1 MPVSRLIALTLLAA
15 GALTASPVAAQ
26 VQPPPARP
34 TPPPTGVVDTTR
46 PAVLDQAAMRRI
58 LGDTSVVPQENQPAG
73 VEAEIRAALY
83 ELMNGR
89 SIPALSRLQWLSTS
103 PTALGSGNDAGT
115 ARSRENMLFL
125 LAETYYTLGMDE
137 PFRASA
143 RQLASTSAANRYA
156 PIINAQLMLDAYR
169 RGDYAGAIT
178 ISRSLGE
185 SQRALGIGSLV
196 AGLASYQLG
205 NYTDA
210 RASFAA
216 AGTTGVPYAD
226 YARYMDALT
235 MLRADTASG
244 PAALAA
250 LQALA
255 SGATGEFAD
264 QVRLTAAQL
273 AYETEQYPVA
283 VQLAD
288 AISRT
293 GGLAAQA
300 QFTRA
305 WALYKSDQL
314 APAGEAFSD
323 FATRFPQLPEREE
336 SRLMYGQVLL
346 QLGRTVDAANLF
358 RMVADSTNA
367 TVTTLQARTSG
378 AMTDAARALVLARA
392 AGLLFLRD
400 PASGKTISLQDAAGA
415 EPQILA
421 AVFADS
427 TGALPAAR
435 APEVVSLTDVMA
447 RIDAITPSIDAVVP
461 RRILFAPPS
470 ATRNRADF
478 GLGSQALYEADVAV
492 ALARHRLDEQMEAQ
506 RLQLALLRRF
516 QTILAAD
523 RQGFDTL
530 TRGLTAAQDSLA
542 RVAAVLASANTRL
555 TQMFMLQ
562 VAATRTAAEENIVAI
577 DSIRRGM
584 GSGLSAADEAIL
596 VQERQTAE
604 YYRSVADL
612 IQSGLSGAITR
623 NPIFALGDSVRGRA
637 ARVATL
643 LAEARGA
650 GEETQRLLASAIAEM
665 ESMETDR
672 ARALR
677 ASVASAEALRT
688 SAESRLVSV
697 VDAELRAR
705 AGEMVAMLRRDGE
718 AAEFGSASA
727 LFFQTLDA
735 ERNAGATGTTDVTGA
750 AAPRPPMAPTNP
762 SNPPK

>member
-1 MPVSRLIALTLLAA
+1 V
-15 GALTASPVAAQ
+15 G
-26 VQPPPARP
+26 
-34 TPPPTGVVDTTR
+34 TGDTTVR
-46 PAVLDQAAMRRI
+46 QAVLDQAAMRRI
-58 LGDTSVVPQENQPAG
+58 LGDSSIVPQENQAAG

-89 SIPALSRLQWLSTS
+89 SISALSRLQWLTTS
-103 PTALGSGNDAGT
+103 PTALGSASDAGT
-115 ARSRENMLFL
+115 VRNREDMLFL

-143 RQLASTSAANRYA
+143 RQLASNSSTSRYA

-196 AGLASYQLG
+196 AGLSAYQVG

-210 RASFAA
+210 RTSFAA
-216 AGTTGVPYAD
+216 AAATGAPYGD

-244 PAALAA
+244 AAALAA

-255 SGATGEFAD
+255 SSATGEFAD

-336 SRLMYGQVLL
+336 SRLMHGQVLL
-346 QLGRTVDAANLF
+346 QLGRTSEAATLF
-358 RMVADSTNA
+358 RTVADSTNA
-367 TVTTLQARTSG
+367 AVTTLQARSG
-378 AMTDAARALVLARA
+378 AAMTDAARALVLARA
-392 AGLLFLRD
+392 AGLLFIRD
-400 PASGKTISLQDAAGA
+400 PASGKTISLQDGAGA

-421 AVFADS
+421 AMFADT
-427 TGALPAAR
+427 TGTMPAVR
-435 APEVVSLTDVMA
+435 PPDVISLSDVMS
-447 RIDAITPSIDAVVP
+447 RIDSITPSIDAVVP
-461 RRILFAPPS
+461 RRIVFAPAS

-478 GLGSQALYEADVAV
+478 VLGSQALYEADVAV

-516 QTILAAD
+516 QGILAAD
-523 RQGFDTL
+523 MQGFDTL

-542 RVAAVLASANTRL
+542 RVTAVLAAANTRL
-555 TQMFMLQ
+555 TQMFMAQ
-562 VAATRTAAEENIVAI
+562 VSATKMVAEENIAAI

-584 GSGLSAADEAIL
+584 AGGLAPADEAIL

-612 IQSGLSGAITR
+612 IQNGLSGAISR

-643 LAEARGA
+643 LAEAKGA

-665 ESMETDR
+665 ESMENDR
-672 ARALR
+672 VRALR
-677 ASVASAEALRT
+677 ASVASSEALRT
-688 SAESRLVSV
+688 SAESRLIAV

-705 AGEMVAMLRRDGE
+705 AGEMVAMLRRDAE

-727 LFFQTLDA
+727 LFFQTMDA
-735 ERNAGATGTTDVTGA
+735 ERNATATGTSDVNGA
-750 AAPRPPMAPTNP
+750 AAPRPPAPTIP

>member
-1 MPVSRLIALTLLAA
+1 MSRVTVLALLAA
-15 GALTASPVAAQ
+15 GVLAVSPLAAQ
-26 VQPPPARP
+26 VQPPVGQP
-34 TPPPTGVVDTTR
+34 TPTPTGAGDTTAR
-46 PAVLDQAAMRRI
+46 RTVLDQAAMRRI
-58 LGDTSVVPQENQPAG
+58 LGDSSIVPLENQPAG
-73 VEAEIRAALY
+73 VEAEIRAALF

-103 PTALGSGNDAGT
+103 PTALGSMADAGT
-115 ARSRENMLFL
+115 ARNRENMLFL

-137 PFRASA
+137 AFRSSA
-143 RQLASTSAANRYA
+143 RQLTAAAGASRYA

-178 ISRSLGE
+178 ISRSLGDT
-185 SQRALGIGSLV
+185 QRALGIGSLV

-216 AGTTGVPYAD
+216 AAATGAPYGG
-226 YARYMDALT
+226 YAQYMDALT
-235 MLRADTASG
+235 MLRVDTASG

-250 LQALA
+250 LQTVA
-255 SGATGEFAD
+255 SAETGEFAD

-273 AYETEQYPVA
+273 AYEIEQYPVA
-283 VQLAD
+283 VQLTQ
-288 AISRT
+288 AIAPTS
-293 GGLAAQA
+293 GLAAQA

-314 APAGEAFSD
+314 APAGEAFSE

-336 SRLMYGQVLL
+336 SRLMHGQVLL
-346 QLGRTVDAANLF
+346 QLGRTAEAASLF
-358 RMVADSTNA
+358 RTVADSTTA
-367 TVTTLQARTSG
+367 RVATLQARMAG
-378 AMTDAARALVLARA
+378 AMTDAARALVQARA
-392 AGLLFLRD
+392 AGLLFIRD
-400 PASGKTISLQDAAGA
+400 PASGKTIALQDAAGA
-415 EPQILA
+415 EPQVLA
-421 AVFADS
+421 VVFAD
-427 TGALPAAR
+427 TTATIPATR
-435 APEVVSLTDVMA
+435 APELISLTDVMA
-447 RIDAITPSIDAVVP
+447 RIDAISPSIDATVP
-461 RRILFAPPS
+461 RRLLLAPPS
-470 ATRNRADF
+470 ATGNRANFD
-478 GLGSQALYEADVAV
+478 LGSQALYDADVAV

-516 QTILAAD
+516 QGLLAAD
-523 RQGFDTL
+523 MQGFDTL

-542 RVAAVLASANTRL
+542 RVSAMLAAANTRF
-555 TQMFMLQ
+555 TQMFMTQ
-562 VAATRTAAEENIVAI
+562 VNATRMVADENIAAI

-584 GSGLSAADEAIL
+584 SGGLTPADEAIL
-596 VQERQTAE
+596 LQERQTAE
-604 YYRSVADL
+604 YYRAVAEV
-612 IQSGLSGAITR
+612 IQNGLSGAIAR

-665 ESMETDR
+665 ESMESER
-672 ARALR
+672 IRSLR
-677 ASVASAEALRT
+677 AAVVSSEALRT
-688 SAESRLVSV
+688 SAETRLIAV

-705 AGEMVAMLRRDGE
+705 AAEMVALLRRDTE

-735 ERNAGATGTTDVTGA
+735 ERNANATGTTDATGA
-750 AAPRPPMAPTNP
+750 TAPRPPATPTNP

>member
-1 MPVSRLIALTLLAA
+1 MSRVIAFAVLVAISLPAGSSA
-15 GALTASPVAAQ
+15 GAQ
-26 VQPPPARP
+26 IQPPT
-34 TPPPTGVVDTTR
+34 TPPTSPAATRDTTAR

-58 LGDTSVVPQENQPAG
+58 LGDTSLVPQENQPAG

-89 SIPALSRLQWLSTS
+89 PIPALSRLQWLSTS
-103 PTALGSGNDAGT
+103 PTALGTAADAGT
-115 ARSRENMLFL
+115 SRNRENMLFL

-137 PFRASA
+137 AFRASA
-143 RQLASTSAANRYA
+143 RQLASSANASRYT

-178 ISRSLGE
+178 ISRSLGS

-196 AGLASYQLG
+196 AGLSAYQLG

-210 RASFAA
+210 RTSFAA
-216 AGTTGVPYAD
+216 AAATGAPYGD

-244 PAALAA
+244 AAALTA
-250 LQALA
+250 LQSLA
-255 SGATGEFAD
+255 SGASGEFAD

-273 AYETEQYPVA
+273 AYELEQYPAA

-323 FATRFPQLPEREE
+323 FANRFPQLPEREE
-336 SRLMYGQVLL
+336 SRLMHGQVLL
-346 QLGRTVDAANLF
+346 QLGRTAEAATLF
-358 RMVADSTNA
+358 RTVADSTNA
-367 TVTTLQARTSG
+367 AVTTMQARTAG
-378 AMTDAARALVLARA
+378 AMTDAARALVMARA
-392 AGLLFLRD
+392 AGLLFIRD
-400 PASGKTISLQDAAGA
+400 PASGKTISLQDGAGA
-415 EPQILA
+415 EPQLLA
-421 AVFADS
+421 TMFADT
-427 TGALPAAR
+427 TGAIPAVR
-435 APEVVSLTDVMA
+435 APDVVSLSDVTS
-447 RIDAITPSIDAVVP
+447 RIDAITPSIDGTVP
-461 RRILFAPPS
+461 RRVLLAPAS

-478 GLGSQALYEADVAV
+478 GMSSQALYEADVAV
-492 ALARHRLDEQMEAQ
+492 ALARYRLDEQMESQ

-516 QTILAAD
+516 QGILSAD
-523 RQGFDTL
+523 IRGFDTL

-542 RVAAVLASANTRL
+542 RVSETLAAAHTRL
-555 TQMFMLQ
+555 SQLFMAQ
-562 VAATRTAAEENIVAI
+562 ISATRMVAEENIAAI

-584 GSGLSAADEAIL
+584 AGGLLPADEAIL
-596 VQERQTAE
+596 LQERQTAE
-604 YYRSVADL
+604 HYRSVAN
-612 IQSGLSGAITR
+612 IIESGLSGAIAR

-665 ESMETDR
+665 ESMESER
-672 ARALR
+672 ARSLR
-677 ASVASAEALRT
+677 ASVASSEALRAT
-688 SAESRLVSV
+688 AETRLISV

-705 AGEMVAMLRRDGE
+705 ATEMVAMLRRDTE

-735 ERNAGATGTTDVTGA
+735 ERNASTTGTTGTTGA
-750 AAPRPPMAPTNP
+750 AASRPPATPINP

>member
-1 MPVSRLIALTLLAA
+1 MSRVIVLALVLSGVTAVS
-15 GALTASPVAAQ
+15 PMAAQ
-26 VQPPPARP
+26 VQPPTGRP
-34 TPPPTGVVDTTR
+34 TQPAGAGDTTAR
-46 PAVLDQAAMRRI
+46 QTVLDQAAMRRI

-89 SIPALSRLQWLSTS
+89 AIPALSRLQWLSTS
-103 PTALGSGNDAGT
+103 PTALGNTADAGT
-115 ARSRENMLFL
+115 LRNRENMLFL

-137 PFRASA
+137 AFRASA
-143 RQLASTSAANRYA
+143 RQLASTANASRYT

-178 ISRSLGE
+178 ISKSLGE

-196 AGLASYQLG
+196 AGLSAYQLG

-210 RASFAA
+210 RTSFAA
-216 AGTTGVPYAD
+216 ATATGAPYAD

-235 MLRADTASG
+235 MLRVDTAAG

-250 LQALA
+250 LQSLA

-273 AYETEQYPVA
+273 AYEIEQYPVA

-314 APAGEAFSD
+314 APAGEAFAD

-336 SRLMYGQVLL
+336 SRLMHGQVLL
-346 QLGRTVDAANLF
+346 QLGRTADAASLF
-358 RMVADSTNA
+358 RTVADSTNA
-367 TVTTLQARTSG
+367 AVSAMQARTTG
-378 AMTDAARALVLARA
+378 AMTEAARALVMARA
-392 AGLLFLRD
+392 AGLLFIRD
-400 PASGKTISLQDAAGA
+400 PASGKTISLQDGAGA
-415 EPQILA
+415 ELPVLA
-421 AVFADS
+421 AMFADS
-427 TGALPAAR
+427 AGAVPAVR
-435 APEVVSLTDVMA
+435 APDVVSLTDVTS

-461 RRILFAPPS
+461 RRVLFAPAS

-492 ALARHRLDEQMEAQ
+492 ALAKYRLDEQLESQ

-516 QTILAAD
+516 QGILASD
-523 RQGFDTL
+523 LQGFDTL

-542 RVAAVLASANTRL
+542 RVSAVLAAANTRL
-555 TQMFMLQ
+555 TQMFMAQ
-562 VAATRTAAEENIVAI
+562 ISATRMVAEENIASI

-584 GSGLSAADEAIL
+584 SGGLAPADDAIL
-596 VQERQTAE
+596 TQERQTAE
-604 YYRSVADL
+604 YYRAVAEV
-612 IQSGLSGAITR
+612 IQNGLSGAIAR

-665 ESMETDR
+665 ESMESER
-672 ARALR
+672 VRSLRSAVASSEALR
-677 ASVASAEALRT
+677 ATAET
-688 SAESRLVSV
+688 RLIGV

-705 AGEMVAMLRRDGE
+705 ATEMVAMLRRDTE

-735 ERNAGATGTTDVTGA
+735 ERNASRTGTTDASGA
-750 AAPRPPMAPTNP
+750 AAARPPATPINP

>member
-1 MPVSRLIALTLLAA
+1 MSRVIALALLVA
-15 GALTASPVAAQ
+15 GISAVSPLAAQ
-26 VQPPPARP
+26 VQPPTGRP
-34 TPPPTGVVDTTR
+34 TPPSGTSDTTAR

-58 LGDTSVVPQENQPAG
+58 LGDTSVVPQENQGAG

-103 PTALGSGNDAGT
+103 PTALGTMADAGA
-115 ARSRENMLFL
+115 ARNRENMLFL

-137 PFRASA
+137 AFRASA
-143 RQLASTSAANRYA
+143 RQLASTASASRYT

-178 ISRSLGE
+178 ISRSLGD

-196 AGLASYQLG
+196 AGLAAYQLG
-205 NYTDA
+205 NYADA
-210 RASFAA
+210 RTSFAA
-216 AGTTGVPYAD
+216 ATATGAPYAD

-244 PAALAA
+244 PAALTA
-250 LQALA
+250 LQSLA
-255 SGATGEFAD
+255 SGASGEFSD

-273 AYETEQYPVA
+273 AYELEQYPVA
-283 VQLAD
+283 IQLAD

-314 APAGEAFSD
+314 APAGEAFAD

-336 SRLMYGQVLL
+336 SRLMHGQVLL
-346 QLGRTVDAANLF
+346 QLGRTGEAATLF
-358 RMVADSTNA
+358 RTVADSTNA
-367 TVTTLQARTSG
+367 AVTTLQARTAG
-378 AMTDAARALVLARA
+378 AMTDAARALVMARA
-392 AGLLFLRD
+392 AGLLFIRD
-400 PASGKTISLQDAAGA
+400 PASGKTISLQDGAGA
-415 EPQILA
+415 EPQLLA
-421 AVFADS
+421 AMFADTS
-427 TGALPAAR
+427 GTLPAVR
-435 APEVVSLTDVMA
+435 APEVVSLTDVTT

-461 RRILFAPPS
+461 RRVLLAPAS

-478 GLGSQALYEADVAV
+478 GLGSQGLYEADVAV
-492 ALARHRLDEQMEAQ
+492 ALARYRLDEQMEAQ

-516 QTILAAD
+516 QGILAAD
-523 RQGFDTL
+523 MRGFDTL

-542 RVAAVLASANTRL
+542 RVSAVLAAANTRL
-555 TQMFMLQ
+555 TQMFMIQ
-562 VAATRTAAEENIVAI
+562 ISETRRVADENIAAI
-577 DSIRRGM
+577 DSLRRGM
-584 GSGLSAADEAIL
+584 AGGLAPADEAIL
-596 VQERQTAE
+596 LQERQTAE
-604 YYRSVADL
+604 YYRATADV
-612 IQSGLSGAITR
+612 IQNGLSGAIAR

-665 ESMETDR
+665 ESMESER
-672 ARALR
+672 IRSLR
-677 ASVASAEALRT
+677 SAVASAEALRT
-688 SAESRLVSV
+688 SAETRLIGV

-705 AGEMVAMLRRDGE
+705 AAEMVAMLRRDTE

-735 ERNAGATGTTDVTGA
+735 ERNASTTGTTDVTGA
-750 AAPRPPMAPTNP
+750 AAARPPATPINP

>member
-1 MPVSRLIALTLLAA
+1 MIAFALLV
-15 GALTASPVAAQ
+15 ASVTTVAPASAQ
-26 VQPPPARP
+26 TQPPPTRP
-34 TPPPTGVVDTTR
+34 TPTTGAGDTTAR

-89 SIPALSRLQWLSTS
+89 TIPALSRLQWLSTS
-103 PTALGSGNDAGT
+103 PTALGTTADAGT
-115 ARSRENMLFL
+115 SRNRENMLFL

-137 PFRASA
+137 AFRASA
-143 RQLASTSAANRYA
+143 RQLASTSAASRYT

-169 RGDYAGAIT
+169 RGDYAGAIS

-196 AGLASYQLG
+196 AGLAAYQLG

-210 RASFAA
+210 RTSFAA
-216 AGTTGVPYAD
+216 ATATGAPYAD
-226 YARYMDALT
+226 YSRYMDALT
-235 MLRADTASG
+235 MLRIDTASG

-250 LQALA
+250 LQSLA
-255 SGATGEFAD
+255 SSASGEFAD

-273 AYETEQYPVA
+273 AYELEQYPVA

-314 APAGEAFSD
+314 APAGEAFAD
-323 FATRFPQLPEREE
+323 FANRFPQLPEREE
-336 SRLMYGQVLL
+336 SRLMHGQVLL
-346 QLGRTVDAANLF
+346 QLGRTAEAATLF
-358 RMVADSTNA
+358 RTVADSTNA
-367 TVTTLQARTSG
+367 AVTTLQARTSG
-378 AMTDAARALVLARA
+378 AMTDAARALVMARA
-392 AGLLFLRD
+392 AGLLFIRD
-400 PASGKTISLQDAAGA
+400 PATGKTISLQDGTGA
-415 EPQILA
+415 EAHVLA
-421 AVFADS
+421 AVFADTS
-427 TGALPAAR
+427 GAVPAMR
-435 APEVVSLTDVMA
+435 APDVVSLTDVTS

-461 RRILFAPPS
+461 RRVLFAPAS

-478 GLGSQALYEADVAV
+478 GMGSQALYDADVAV
-492 ALARHRLDEQMEAQ
+492 ALARYRLDEQMESQ

-516 QTILAAD
+516 QGILAAD
-523 RQGFDTL
+523 IRGFDTL

-542 RVAAVLASANTRL
+542 KVSAFLADANTRL
-555 TQMFMLQ
+555 TRMFMVQ
-562 VAATRTAAEENIVAI
+562 ITETRRVADENIAAI
-577 DSIRRGM
+577 DSLRRGM
-584 GSGLSAADEAIL
+584 AGGLAPADEAIL
-596 VQERQTAE
+596 TQERQTAQ
-604 YYRSVADL
+604 YYRTVSDL
-612 IQSGLSGAITR
+612 IESGLSGAIAR

-665 ESMETDR
+665 ESMESER
-672 ARALR
+672 ARTLR
-677 ASVASAEALRT
+677 AAVTSAEALRT
-688 SAESRLVSV
+688 AAETRLIAV

-705 AGEMVAMLRRDGE
+705 ATEMVAMLRRDTE

-735 ERNAGATGTTDVTGA
+735 ERNASTTGTTDATGTA
-750 AAPRPPMAPTNP
+750 ATRPPATPINP

>member
-1 MPVSRLIALTLLAA
+1 MSRVIALALLVASAA
-15 GALTASPVAAQ
+15 AVSPVAAQ
-26 VQPPPARP
+26 VQPPAGPP
-34 TPPPTGVVDTTR
+34 GTPPRAGDTTSR
-46 PAVLDQAAMRRI
+46 QTVLDQTAMRRI

-83 ELMNGR
+83 ELMHGR
-89 SIPALSRLQWLSTS
+89 TIPALSRLQWLSTS
-103 PTALGSGNDAGT
+103 PTALGTTADAGT
-115 ARSRENMLFL
+115 ARNRENMLFL

-137 PFRASA
+137 AFRAAA
-143 RQLASTSAANRYA
+143 RQLATTASASRYT

-178 ISRSLGE
+178 ISRSLGQT
-185 SQRALGIGSLV
+185 QRALGIGSLV
-196 AGLASYQLG
+196 AGLAAYQLG

-210 RASFAA
+210 RTSFAA
-216 AGTTGVPYAD
+216 ATATGAPYAD

-235 MLRADTASG
+235 MLRVDTASG
-244 PAALAA
+244 GAALTA
-250 LQALA
+250 LQSLA
-255 SGATGEFAD
+255 SGASGEFAD

-273 AYETEQYPVA
+273 AYELEQYPVA

-314 APAGEAFSD
+314 APAGEAFAD

-336 SRLMYGQVLL
+336 SRLMHGQVLL
-346 QLGRTVDAANLF
+346 QLGRTAEAATLF
-358 RMVADSTNA
+358 RTVADSTNA
-367 TVTTLQARTSG
+367 AVTTLQARTAG
-378 AMTDAARALVLARA
+378 AMTDAARALVMARA
-392 AGLLFLRD
+392 AGLLFIRD
-400 PASGKTISLQDAAGA
+400 PATGKTISLQDGAGA

-421 AVFADS
+421 AMFAD
-427 TGALPAAR
+427 TMGTLPAVR
-435 APEVVSLTDVMA
+435 APEVVSLTDVTT
-447 RIDAITPSIDAVVP
+447 RIDAIRPSLEAVVP
-461 RRILFAPPS
+461 QRVLFAPAS

-492 ALARHRLDEQMEAQ
+492 ALARYRLDEQMEAQ

-516 QTILAAD
+516 QSILAAD
-523 RQGFDTL
+523 MAGFDTL
-530 TRGLTAAQDSLA
+530 TRGLSAAQDSLA
-542 RVAAVLASANTRL
+542 RVSTHLANASARL
-555 TQMFMLQ
+555 TRMFMVQ
-562 VAATRTAAEENIVAI
+562 VSETRRVADENIAAI
-577 DSIRRGM
+577 DSLRRGM
-584 GSGLSAADEAIL
+584 AGGLAPADESIL
-596 VQERQTAE
+596 TQERQTAQ

-612 IQSGLSGAITR
+612 IESGLGGAIAR

-665 ESMETDR
+665 ESMEGERVRT
-672 ARALR
+672 LR
-677 ASVASAEALRT
+677 AAVTSAEALRT
-688 SAESRLVSV
+688 TAETRLISV

-705 AGEMVAMLRRDGE
+705 ATEMVAMLRRDTE

-735 ERNAGATGTTDVTGA
+735 ERNASTTGTTDVTGA
-750 AAPRPPMAPTNP
+750 AANRPPANPINP

>member
-1 MPVSRLIALTLLAA
+1 MSRVIAL
-15 GALTASPVAAQ
+15 ALIVASVSTVSPAAAQ
-26 VQPPPARP
+26 VQPPAGRP
-34 TPPPTGVVDTTR
+34 TPPAGVGDTTAR

-58 LGDTSVVPQENQPAG
+58 LGDTSIVPQENQPAG

-83 ELMNGR
+83 ELMHGR
-89 SIPALSRLQWLSTS
+89 PIPALSRLQWLSTS
-103 PTALGSGNDAGT
+103 PTALGTTADAGT
-115 ARSRENMLFL
+115 ARNRENMLFL

-143 RQLASTSAANRYA
+143 RQLASTASASRYT

-169 RGDYAGAIT
+169 RGDFAGAIT

-196 AGLASYQLG
+196 AGLSAYQLG

-210 RASFAA
+210 RTSFTAA
-216 AGTTGVPYAD
+216 TTTGAPYAD

-235 MLRADTASG
+235 MLRVDTASG
-244 PAALAA
+244 PAALTA
-250 LQALA
+250 LQSLA
-255 SGATGEFAD
+255 GSATGEFAD

-273 AYETEQYPVA
+273 AYELEQYPVA

-314 APAGEAFSD
+314 APAGEAFAD

-336 SRLMYGQVLL
+336 SRLMHGQVLL
-346 QLGRTVDAANLF
+346 QLGRTAEAATLF
-358 RMVADSTNA
+358 RTVADSTNA
-367 TVTTLQARTSG
+367 AVTTMQARSAG
-378 AMTDAARALVLARA
+378 AMTDAARALVMARA
-392 AGLLFLRD
+392 AGLLFIRD
-400 PASGKTISLQDAAGA
+400 PASGKTISLQDGAGA
-415 EPQILA
+415 EPHVLA
-421 AVFADS
+421 AMFADTS
-427 TGALPAAR
+427 GALPALR
-435 APEVVSLTDVMA
+435 APDVVSLTDVTA

-461 RRILFAPPS
+461 RRVLFAPAS

-492 ALARHRLDEQMEAQ
+492 SLARYRLDEQMEAQ

-516 QTILAAD
+516 QGILAAD
-523 RQGFDTL
+523 MQGFDTL

-542 RVAAVLASANTRL
+542 RVSAVLAAANTRL
-555 TQMFMLQ
+555 TQLFMAQ
-562 VAATRTAAEENIVAI
+562 ISATRMVAEENIAAI

-584 GSGLSAADEAIL
+584 AGGLAPADEAIL
-596 VQERQTAE
+596 MQERQTAE
-604 YYRSVADL
+604 YYRSVASI
-612 IQSGLSGAITR
+612 IQDGLTGAIAR

-665 ESMETDR
+665 ESMEGER
-672 ARALR
+672 VRSLR
-677 ASVASAEALRT
+677 AAVASSEALRT
-688 SAESRLVSV
+688 AAESRLIAV

-705 AGEMVAMLRRDGE
+705 ATEMVAMLRRDTE

-735 ERNAGATGTTDVTGA
+735 ERNASTTGTTEATGA
-750 AAPRPPMAPTNP
+750 AASRPPATPINP

>member
-1 MPVSRLIALTLLAA
+1 MSRLISLALAA
-15 GALTASPVAAQ
+15 AGVLTVSPLAAQ
-26 VQPPPARP
+26 AQPP
-34 TPPPTGVVDTTR
+34 VTR
-46 PAVLDQAAMRRI
+46 PAPAGAGDTTTRQTVLDQAAMRRI
-58 LGDTSVVPQENQPAG
+58 LGDSSLVPQENQPAG

-89 SIPALSRLQWLSTS
+89 AIPALSRLQWLSTS
-103 PTALGSGNDAGT
+103 PTALGTGGDAGT
-115 ARSRENMLFL
+115 VRNRENMLFL

-143 RQLASTSAANRYA
+143 RQLASGSTASRYA

-205 NYTDA
+205 NYADA
-210 RASFAA
+210 RTSFAA
-216 AGTTGVPYAD
+216 AAATGAPYGD
-226 YARYMDALT
+226 YARYMDALA
-235 MLRADTASG
+235 MLRADTTSG
-244 PAALAA
+244 PAALTA
-250 LQALA
+250 LQSLA
-255 SGATGEFAD
+255 SGASGEFAD

-273 AYETEQYPVA
+273 AYETGQYPVA

-314 APAGEAFSD
+314 APAGEAFAD
-323 FATRFPQLPEREE
+323 FAMRFPQLPEREE
-336 SRLMYGQVLL
+336 SRLMHGQVLL
-346 QLGRTVDAANLF
+346 QLGRTAEAASLF
-358 RMVADSTNA
+358 RTVADSTNA
-367 TVTTLQARTSG
+367 AVTTMQARASG
-378 AMTDAARALVLARA
+378 AMTEAARALVMARA
-392 AGLLFLRD
+392 AGLLFIRD

-415 EPQILA
+415 ESQVLS
-421 AVFADS
+421 VMFADT
-427 TGALPAAR
+427 TGAVPAAR
-435 APEVVSLTDVMA
+435 APDVVSLTDVTT
-447 RIDAITPSIDAVVP
+447 RIDAISPSIDAVVP
-461 RRILFAPPS
+461 RRVLFAPAS

-478 GLGSQALYEADVAV
+478 AVGSQALYEADVAV

-516 QTILAAD
+516 QGLLVAD
-523 RQGFDTL
+523 IQGFDTL

-542 RVAAVLASANTRL
+542 RVQATLAAASSRL
-555 TQMFMLQ
+555 TQMFMIQ
-562 VAATRTAAEENIVAI
+562 VGATRTAAEENIAAI
-577 DSIRRGM
+577 DSLRRGLT
-584 GSGLSAADEAIL
+584 GALAPADEAIL
-596 VQERQTAE
+596 LQERQTAE
-604 YYRSVADL
+604 YYRSVADM
-612 IQSGLSGAITR
+612 IQSGLGGAIAR

-665 ESMETDR
+665 ESMENDR
-672 ARALR
+672 VRALR
-677 ASVASAEALRT
+677 ATVASAEALRAT
-688 SAESRLVSV
+688 AETRLISV

-705 AGEMVAMLRRDGE
+705 AGEMVAMLRRDTE

-727 LFFQTLDA
+727 LFFQTMDA
-735 ERNAGATGTTDVTGA
+735 ERNANTTGTTDATGA
-750 AAPRPPMAPTNP
+750 AAARPPSAPINP

>member
-1 MPVSRLIALTLLAA
+1 MSRVIALALFVAGVSTALPLAA
-15 GALTASPVAAQ
+15 Q
-26 VQPPPARP
+26 IQPPTGQP
-34 TPPPTGVVDTTR
+34 TPPVGAGDTTAR
-46 PAVLDQAAMRRI
+46 QTVLDQAAMRRI
-58 LGDTSVVPQENQPAG
+58 LGDTSVVPQENQAAG

-103 PTALGSGNDAGT
+103 PTALGTMADAGT
-115 ARSRENMLFL
+115 ARNRENMLFL

-137 PFRASA
+137 AFRAAA
-143 RQLASTSAANRYA
+143 RQLASTANASRYT

-169 RGDYAGAIT
+169 RGDFAGAIT

-196 AGLASYQLG
+196 AGLAAYQLG

-210 RASFAA
+210 RTSFAA
-216 AGTTGVPYAD
+216 ATATGAPYAD

-235 MLRADTASG
+235 MLRVDTASG

-250 LQALA
+250 LQSLA

-273 AYETEQYPVA
+273 AYEIEQYPVA
-283 VQLAD
+283 VQIAD

-346 QLGRTVDAANLF
+346 QLGRTSEAATLF
-358 RMVADSTNA
+358 RTVADSTNA
-367 TVTTLQARTSG
+367 VVTTLQARTAG
-378 AMTDAARALVLARA
+378 AMTDAARALVMARA
-392 AGLLFLRD
+392 AGLLFIRD
-400 PASGKTISLQDAAGA
+400 PASGKTIALQDAAGA

-421 AVFADS
+421 SLFADT
-427 TGALPAAR
+427 TGAMPAVR
-435 APEVVSLTDVMA
+435 APEVVSLTDVTS
-447 RIDAITPSIDAVVP
+447 RIDAISPSIDAVVP
-461 RRILFAPPS
+461 RRVLLAPAS

-478 GLGSQALYEADVAV
+478 GLGSQGLYEADVAV

-516 QTILAAD
+516 QGILAAD
-523 RQGFDTL
+523 MQGFDTL

-542 RVAAVLASANTRL
+542 RVSAVLAAAGTRL
-555 TQMFMLQ
+555 TQMFMAQ
-562 VAATRTAAEENIVAI
+562 ISATRMVADENIAAI
-577 DSIRRGM
+577 DSLRRGM
-584 GSGLSAADEAIL
+584 AGGLAPADEAIL
-596 VQERQTAE
+596 LQERQTAE
-604 YYRSVADL
+604 YYKSVADV
-612 IQSGLSGAITR
+612 IQNGLSGAIAR

-665 ESMETDR
+665 ESMEGER
-672 ARALR
+672 IRSLR
-677 ASVASAEALRT
+677 AAVASSEALR
-688 SAESRLVSV
+688 SAAESRLIAV

-705 AGEMVAMLRRDGE
+705 ATEMVAMLRRDTE

-735 ERNAGATGTTDVTGA
+735 ERNANTTGTTGATGA
-750 AAPRPPMAPTNP
+750 AASRPPAAPINP

>member
-1 MPVSRLIALTLLAA
+1 VIALAVLAA
-15 GALTASPVAAQ
+15 GALTVWPLAAQ
-26 VQPPPARP
+26 TPPTGRP
-34 TPPPTGVVDTTR
+34 TPLPAGAGDTTVR
-46 PAVLDQAAMRRI
+46 QAVLDQAAMRRI
-58 LGDTSVVPQENQPAG
+58 LGDSSIVPQENQAAG
-73 VEAEIRAALY
+73 VEGEIRAALY

-89 SIPALSRLQWLSTS
+89 SISALSRLQWLTTS
-103 PTALGSGNDAGT
+103 PTALGSSSDNGT
-115 ARSRENMLFL
+115 VRNRENMLFL

-143 RQLASTSAANRYA
+143 RQLASNFSTSRYA

-196 AGLASYQLG
+196 AGLSAYQLG

-210 RASFAA
+210 RASFTAA
-216 AGTTGVPYAD
+216 AATGAPYGD

-244 PAALAA
+244 AAALAA

-255 SGATGEFAD
+255 SGASGEFAD

-336 SRLMYGQVLL
+336 SRLMHGQVLL
-346 QLGRTVDAANLF
+346 QLGRTAEAATLF
-358 RMVADSTNA
+358 RTVADSTNA
-367 TVTTLQARTSG
+367 AVTTLQARASG

-392 AGLLFLRD
+392 AGLLFIRD

-415 EPQILA
+415 EPQLLA
-421 AVFADS
+421 TMFADT
-427 TGALPAAR
+427 TGTMPAVR
-435 APEVVSLTDVMA
+435 PPDVISLSDVMS
-447 RIDAITPSIDAVVP
+447 RIDSITPSIDAVVP
-461 RRILFAPPS
+461 RRVVFAPAS

-478 GLGSQALYEADVAV
+478 VLGSQALYEADVAV

-516 QTILAAD
+516 QGILNAD
-523 RQGFDTL
+523 LQGFDTL

-542 RVAAVLASANTRL
+542 RVSAVLAAANTRL
-555 TQMFMLQ
+555 TQMFMAQ
-562 VAATRTAAEENIVAI
+562 VSATRMVAEENIAAI

-584 GSGLSAADEAIL
+584 SGGLAPADEAIL
-596 VQERQTAE
+596 AQERQTAE
-604 YYRSVADL
+604 YYRSVAQA
-612 IQSGLSGAITR
+612 IQNGLSGAISR
-623 NPIFALGDSVRGRA
+623 NPIFALSDSVRGRA

-665 ESMETDR
+665 ESMENDR
-672 ARALR
+672 VRALR
-677 ASVASAEALRT
+677 ASVASSEASRT
-688 SAESRLVSV
+688 TAESRLISV

-705 AGEMVAMLRRDGE
+705 AGEMVAMLRRDTE

-727 LFFQTLDA
+727 LFFQTMDA
-735 ERNAGATGTTDVTGA
+735 ERNATATGTNDVTGA
-750 AAPRPPMAPTNP
+750 TAPRPPAAPTTP